1 MRVSNICL
9 SDIPKEKIYT
19 SPKTG
24 KKYITLVEWD
34 NDEPDRFGND
44 YSIQVSQTKDE
55 RQMKVKA
62 VYVGNGKD
70 YSKPKSEQ
78 SDRGSDVIF
87 DSSKDTGL
95 PF

>member
-34 NDEPDRFGND
+34 NDEPDRFGNH
-44 YSIQVSQTKDE
+44 YSIQVSQTKEE
-55 RQMKVKA
+55 RASKVKA

-70 YSKPKSEQ
+70 YSRPKPEQ
-78 SDRGSDVIF
+78 EPESDVLF
-87 DSSKDTGL
+87 DSSTDPGGL